1 MSLAGRHICRFSL
14 SRFCC
19 SRYRPE
25 LAGSCHSL
33 LPLSNGA
40 QICEIGSREDPVLR
54 PMAVT
59 HIVRGGSG
67 ATNGEIKHSP
77 ASPAGPL
84 QCIPYLNIHLQMIY
98 DKIQPIYLH

>member
-1 MSLAGRHICRFSL
+1 MYVGIHHHPHVVVFVVLVTGRSWRAAVT
-14 SRFCC
+14 
-19 SRYRPE
+19 PW
-25 LAGSCHSL
+25 